1 MKWKETKKDY
11 RALLFFCFIA
21 SYIAKQGDKL
31 ILEDLQKQPS
41 DLLLGGELL
50 FLKILLLFSIK
61 KCFFSIVAYI
71 CVLYIKKHSQQP
83 NEVVHVALIPI
94 FSALSG

>member
-1 MKWKETKKDY
+1 MKGNQK
-11 RALLFFCFIA
+11 RLQSFAFFCFIA
-21 SYIAKQGDKL
+21 SYRAKQGDKL

-50 FLKILLLFSIK
+50 FLNILLLFSIK